1 MPEGIR
7 VPVRDTRAAE
17 GRLRPG
23 GGDLLDVVGVLDAEQ
38 AEVVEQTG
46 LAGGQLLRLGEFGEA
61 QSPSP
66 AARAM
71 SLLMLVADRV
81 QGPLLGPPL
90 DADGAF
96 AGGEELGQ
104 RGGELLQR
112 HPGAGRKALVTSF
125 DCP

>member
-1 MPEGIR
+1 MGGGEVVGPALVETLGQQGVPVRVPEGIR
-7 VPVRDTRAAE
+7 VPVRGTRAAE

-46 LAGGQLLRLGEFGEA
+46 LADGQLLRLGEFGEA

-71 SLLMLVADRV
+71 SLLMLV
-81 QGPLLGPPL
+81 
-90 DADGAF
+90 
-96 AGGEELGQ
+96 
-104 RGGELLQR
+104 
-112 HPGAGRKALVTSF
+112 S
-125 DCP
+125 

>member
-61 QSPSP
+61 QSP

-71 SLLMLVADRV
+71 SLLMLV
-81 QGPLLGPPL
+81 
-90 DADGAF
+90 
-96 AGGEELGQ
+96 
-104 RGGELLQR
+104 
-112 HPGAGRKALVTSF
+112 S
-125 DCP
+125 